1 MELSLTVIIIIIT
14 CLVSFGGFGSHKMI
28 DDLIFYPPAITQR
41 NQWYRFFSCGLIHAD
56 LGHLAFNMISLYL
69 FGGFVEDAF
78 GVVFGNK
85 GKIIYLLMYILALF
99 FCLLPTF
106 VKHKNDYYYRS
117 LGASGAVSA
126 VIFVGILLQPQA
138 KIGFFFIPPIIPG
151 YVFGPIYL
159 VATYYMG
166 KKSRDNINHSAH
178 FWGAIFGII
187 YIVALA
193 YILKTDYQPIQEFIF
208 KVKNSLGG

>member
-1 MELSLTVIIIIIT
+1 
-14 CLVSFGGFGSHKMI
+14 
-28 DDLIFYPPAITQR
+28 
-41 NQWYRFFSCGLIHAD
+41 LIHAD
-56 LGHLAFNMISLYL
+56 IGHLAFNMISLYL
-69 FGGFVEDAF
+69 FGDFVEEAF

-85 GKIIYLLMYILALF
+85 GKILYLIMYVLALF

-106 VKHKNDYYYRS
+106 AKHKNDYYYRS

-138 KIGFFFIPPIIPG
+138 KIGLFFIPPIIPG

-159 VATYYMG
+159 IASSFLERR
-166 KKSRDNINHSAH
+166 SRDNVNHSAH

-187 YIVALA
+187 FVVALA
-193 YILKTDYQPIQEFIF
+193 YILKTDYQPLQEFAS
-208 KVKNSLGG
+208 KVRADLGM